1 MGKISGL
8 VTDFSCVSNA
18 IFFTGPDAKADAKVV
33 QPHGLIVGQAHA
45 TYVWG
50 ERGRETSPLARHLVQ
65 ASSIDG

>member
-33 QPHGLIVGQAHA
+33 QPHGLTVGQAHA

-50 ERGRETSPLARHLVQ
+50 ELGRDLTSRTRSGTGQ
-65 ASSIDG
+65 Q